1 MWVVL
6 CCQVTINHLM
16 RRQGVAGVGE
26 EIRVTEDRGP
36 KKHVGDDMKNT
47 TNEH

>member
-1 MWVVL
+1 MGCVVL
-6 CCQVTINHLM
+6 SSNDKSTYEKARGC
-16 RRQGVAGVGE
+16 RKGE